1 MHRTLAVSYRW
12 MEDRQICLIE
22 DVTISMSDFEMQTV
36 VEAIRTTNC
45 RYVWIDKIAVPQ
57 AEQIIQA
64 YRQLASRTLCSKD
77 EDKLRAMW
85 PMLSN
90 TPVENHEE
98 LLTLVNAISATAPR
112 DSLDNAA
119 MSALT
124 TKVRYSFVDIT
135 SGARARRRQSISIAD
150 GKSMRKRAK

>member
-57 AEQIIQA
+57 VKSGLQNKLLSRMLAVYRCVHAMGMSRMMCRIIGKM
-64 YRQLASRTLCSKD
+64 SCHI
-77 EDKLRAMW
+77 
-85 PMLSN
+85 
-90 TPVENHEE
+90 TPGF
-98 LLTLVNAISATAPR
+98 
-112 DSLDNAA
+112 
-119 MSALT
+119 
-124 TKVRYSFVDIT
+124 FVYGYVIT
-135 SGARARRRQSISIAD
+135 SC
-150 GKSMRKRAK
+150 